1 MNGQNKPNARQKRVV
16 GAGKGIEKKGEG
28 LGIGPVGQMPGQSAF
43 EHVAKDAAKDA
54 AAFVAKEA
62 VHHAAEKATQGASR
76 PAQGGTRPSAGHSAP
91 GGFFGQ
97 AQQAAQKATQGA
109 SRPAQGASRPSGS
122 RPATGSTRP
131 SASRPT
137 MGSTHSSASRPGGTQ
152 SSGQSRRGGVP
163 VGMGRGGCSGKLLL
177 IVIAV
182 VAFFVLGGKNLL
194 FGGGDN
200 NNVTNLTT
208 TTSQTSNQTT
218 TQNSGSTSG
227 SGSTQSSGSGS
238 GTSSTQSGNSIMN
251 LLSSFL
257 GSTGSGS
264 AYDFEGTLTGLTGGS
279 GSSGSG
285 SSGSGSS
292 GSSGNGSDAQYFT
305 TSMENNT
312 ATADTS
318 VASGAR
324 GKYTTIKGKNKDT
337 MTILVYMCGAD
348 LESENGMASSDLKE
362 MVNANLS
369 DKVNVLVYTGGAR
382 KWKNNVVS
390 ARVNQ
395 IYRIKKGSLERL
407 VENDGKDSMT
417 SPKTLARFIQYGAK
431 NYPAN
436 RMVLIFWDHGGG
448 SVSGYGYDERYGQGQ
463 TMTLA
468 GINEALANGGV
479 KFDFIGFDTC
489 LMSTVE
495 NGLMLDSYADYMI
508 ASEESE
514 PGVGWYYTNWLNK
527 VSKNTSTSTVEIG
540 KTIVD
545 DFVEVCNRQCR
556 GQATTLSVTDLAELG
571 ATVPKELREFSIETN
586 ELIQNKEYKK
596 VAQARSQTR
605 EFATHARIDQID
617 LIHFAK
623 NLGTKEAA
631 DLAKAL
637 QGAIKYNRT
646 GGGISNAYGLSIYFP
661 YKQAGTVNK
670 AVAAYQAIGMEDEYV
685 RCIQEFASLE
695 VSGQLGGGSSLVGFG
710 GGSGLSGLFG
720 GYGSGYGG
728 GSSSGSSSG
737 GLGGSAL
744 SGLLGGYG
752 SSSGGLGGSALS
764 GLLESLGGGGSSYSS
779 IGSGYSG
786 GALENLLG
794 GYYGGGSSSGSS
806 YGGTGS
812 ILDLFIGRSLTA
824 KTAAAYIQENHFDPS
839 ILQWKNGRIS
849 FTDEQLSN
857 LVDIQKNMFF
867 DDGEGYIN
875 MGFDTQIE
883 TQGNDLIYE
892 FDGTWLSID
901 RQPVAYYRIGTVEQ
915 DTCYAEIGYVPAY
928 VNGTRADLIL
938 VFDQDNP
945 YGYIA
950 GAMVVYMNGETDT
963 EAKNLVGIGKGDQIQ
978 FVCDYLDYKGN
989 YQDTYKLGDPITLGD
1004 EVEIANTYVDAKKC
1018 RLTYCLTDIYQG
1030 HYWTPVQ

>member
-54 AAFVAKEA
+54 AFVAKEA
-62 VHHAAEKATQGASR
+62 VHHAAEKATQGTSR
-76 PAQGGTRPSAGHSAP
+76 PAQGGARSSAPHSAP

-97 AQQAAQKATQGA
+97 AQQAAQKASRTTQGA
-109 SRPAQGASRPSGS
+109 SRP
-122 RPATGSTRP
+122 
-131 SASRPT
+131 SASRPA

-152 SSGQSRRGGVP
+152 NSGQSRKGGTP
-163 VGMGRGGCSGKLLL
+163 MGMGRGGCSGKLLL

-182 VAFFVLGGKNLL
+182 IAFFVLGGKNLL

-200 NNVTNLTT
+200 NSNNVTNLTT
-208 TTSQTSNQTT
+208 TTSQTSNQTSS
-218 TQNSGSTSG
+218 QSGS
-227 SGSTQSSGSGS
+227 
-238 GTSSTQSGNSIMN
+238 SIMN

-257 GSTGSGS
+257 GSTGSNS

-279 GSSGSG
+279 GSSGS
-285 SSGSGSS
+285 
-292 GSSGNGSDAQYFT
+292 AQYFT

-312 ATADTS
+312 AIADTS
-318 VASGAR
+318 VASGTR
-324 GKYTTIKGKNKDT
+324 DKYTTIKGKNKDT

-362 MVNANLS
+362 MVNASLS

-395 IYRIKKGSLERL
+395 IYRIQKGSLERL

-417 SPKTLARFIQYGAK
+417 SPKTLSRFIQYGAQ

-448 SVSGYGYDERYGQGQ
+448 SVSGYGYDERYSQGQ

-495 NGLMLDSYADYMI
+495 NGLMLESYADYMI

-527 VSKNTSTSTVEIG
+527 VSKNTSMSTVEIG

-586 ELIQNKEYKK
+586 ELIQNKEYRK

-623 NLGTKEAA
+623 NLGTAEAA

-670 AVAAYQAIGMEDEYV
+670 AVATYQAIGMEDEYV

-695 VSGQLGGGSSLVGFG
+695 VSGQLGGGSSLVSF
-710 GGSGLSGLFG
+710 GSGS
-720 GYGSGYGG
+720 
-728 GSSSGSSSG
+728 

-744 SGLLGGYG
+744 S
-752 SSSGGLGGSALS
+752 GLGGSALS

-794 GYYGGGSSSGSS
+794 GYYGGGSSSG
-806 YGGTGS
+806 GTGS

-839 ILQWKNGRIS
+839 TLQWKNGRIS

-901 RQPVAYYRIGTVEQ
+901 RQPVAYYKIGTVEQ
-915 DTCYAEIGYVPAY
+915 DTCYAEVGYVPAI

-938 VFDQDNP
+938 VFDQDHP

-950 GAMVVYMNGETDT
+950 GAQVVYLNGETDT
-963 EAKNLVGIGKGDQIQ
+963 EAKNLVGIGKDDQIQ

-1004 EVEIANTYVDAKKC
+1004 EVEIGNTYVDAKKC

-1030 HYWTPVQ
+1030 HYWTPVM

>member
-62 VHHAAEKATQGASR
+62 VHHAAQKATQGTSR
-76 PAQGGTRPSAGHSAP
+76 PAQGGARSSAP
-91 GGFFGQ
+91 H
-97 AQQAAQKATQGA
+97 
-109 SRPAQGASRPSGS
+109 S
-122 RPATGSTRP
+122 
-131 SASRPT
+131 
-137 MGSTHSSASRPGGTQ
+137 MGSTHSSTSRPGGTQ
-152 SSGQSRRGGVP
+152 SSGTSRRGGVP
-163 VGMGRGGCSGKLLL
+163 MGMGRGGCSGKLFL

-182 VAFFVLGGKNLL
+182 IAFFVLGGKNLL

-200 NNVTNLTT
+200 NSNDVTNLTT
-208 TTSQTSNQTT
+208 TTSQ
-218 TQNSGSTSG
+218 
-227 SGSTQSSGSGS
+227 SSGSGS
-238 GTSSTQSGNSIMN
+238 SQSSTSGLGTSSSQSGSSIMN

-257 GSTGSGS
+257 GSTDSGS

-279 GSSGSG
+279 GSSGSAQT
-285 SSGSGSS
+285 SGSAADS
-292 GSSGNGSDAQYFT
+292 QYFT

-312 ATADTS
+312 ATADAS
-318 VASGAR
+318 VASGTR
-324 GKYTTIKGKNKDT
+324 DKYTTIKGKNKDT

-362 MVNANLS
+362 MVNASLS

-390 ARVNQ
+390 AKVNQ

-417 SPKTLARFIQYGAK
+417 SPKTLSRFIQYGAQ

-448 SVSGYGYDERYGQGQ
+448 SVSGYGYDERYSQGQ

-495 NGLMLDSYADYMI
+495 NGLMLESYADYMI

-527 VSKNTSTSTVEIG
+527 VSKNTSMSTVEIG

-586 ELIQNKEYKK
+586 ELIQNKEYRK

-623 NLGTKEAA
+623 NLGTAEAA

-670 AVAAYQAIGMEDEYV
+670 AVATYQAIGMEDEYV

-695 VSGQLGGGSSLVGFG
+695 VSGQLGGGSSLV
-710 GGSGLSGLFG
+710 S
-720 GYGSGYGG
+720 
-728 GSSSGSSSG
+728 SSSGS

-744 SGLLGGYG
+744 S
-752 SSSGGLGGSALS
+752 GLGGSALS

-794 GYYGGGSSSGSS
+794 GYYGGGSSSG
-806 YGGTGS
+806 GTGS

-839 ILQWKNGRIS
+839 TLQWKNGRIS

-901 RQPVAYYRIGTVEQ
+901 RQPVAYYKIGTVEQ
-915 DTCYAEIGYVPAY
+915 DTCYAEVGYVPAI

-938 VFDQDNP
+938 VFDQDHP

-950 GAMVVYMNGETDT
+950 GAQVVYLNGETDT

-989 YQDTYKLGDPITLGD
+989 YRDTYKLGDAITLGD
-1004 EVEIANTYVDAKKC
+1004 EVEIGNTYVDAKKC

-1030 HYWTPVQ
+1030 HYWTPVM

>member
-43 EHVAKDAAKDA
+43 EHVAKDAVKDA

-62 VHHAAEKATQGASR
+62 VHHAAEKATQGTSR
-76 PAQGGTRPSAGHSAP
+76 PAQGGARSSAP
-91 GGFFGQ
+91 H
-97 AQQAAQKATQGA
+97 
-109 SRPAQGASRPSGS
+109 S
-122 RPATGSTRP
+122 
-131 SASRPT
+131 
-137 MGSTHSSASRPGGTQ
+137 MGSAHPSASRPGGTQ
-152 SSGQSRRGGVP
+152 NSGQSRKGGTP
-163 VGMGRGGCSGKLLL
+163 MGMGRGGCSGKLLL

-182 VAFFVLGGKNLL
+182 IAFFVLGGKNLL

-200 NNVTNLTT
+200 NSNNVTNLTT
-208 TTSQTSNQTT
+208 TTSQS
-218 TQNSGSTSG
+218 SG
-227 SGSTQSSGSGS
+227 SGSSQSSTSGS
-238 GTSSTQSGNSIMN
+238 GTSSSQSDSSIMN

-279 GSSGSG
+279 GSSGSAQT
-285 SSGSGSS
+285 SGSAADS
-292 GSSGNGSDAQYFT
+292 QYFT

-324 GKYTTIKGKNKDT
+324 DKYTTIKGKNKDT

-362 MVNANLS
+362 MVNASLS

-417 SPKTLARFIQYGAK
+417 SPKTLSRFIQYGAQ
-431 NYPAN
+431 NFPAN

-448 SVSGYGYDERYGQGQ
+448 SVSGYGYDERYSQGQ

-495 NGLMLDSYADYMI
+495 NGLMLESYADYMI

-527 VSKNTSTSTVEIG
+527 VSKNTSMSTVEIG

-586 ELIQNKEYKK
+586 ELIRNKEYRK

-623 NLGTKEAA
+623 NLGTAEAA

-695 VSGQLGGGSSLVGFG
+695 VSGQLGGGSSLVSF
-710 GGSGLSGLFG
+710 GSGS
-720 GYGSGYGG
+720 
-728 GSSSGSSSG
+728 

-744 SGLLGGYG
+744 SGLLGGSG

-794 GYYGGGSSSGSS
+794 GYYGGGSSSG
-806 YGGTGS
+806 GTGS

-839 ILQWKNGRIS
+839 TLQWKNGRIS

-867 DDGEGYIN
+867 DDGVGYIN
-875 MGFDTQIE
+875 MGFDTRIE

-901 RQPVAYYRIGTVEQ
+901 RQPVAYYKIGTVEQ
-915 DTCYAEIGYVPAY
+915 DTCYAEVGYVPAI

-938 VFDQDNP
+938 VFDQDHP

-950 GAMVVYMNGETDT
+950 GAQVVYLNGETDT

-1004 EVEIANTYVDAKKC
+1004 EVEIGNTYVDAKKC

>member
-62 VHHAAEKATQGASR
+62 VHHAAQKAQGGTQNARASASR
-76 PAQGGTRPSAGHSAP
+76 PAA
-91 GGFFGQ
+91 GGFFDQ
-97 AQQAAQKATQGA
+97 AQQAAQKA
-109 SRPAQGASRPSGS
+109 SRPSQGASRPSAS

-131 SASRPT
+131 SASRPAA
-137 MGSTHSSASRPGGTQ
+137 GSTHASASRPGGTQ

-163 VGMGRGGCSGKLLL
+163 VGMGRGGCSGKLFL

-182 VAFFVLGGKNLL
+182 IAFFVLGGKNLL

-200 NNVTNLTT
+200 SGNNNVTNLTT
-208 TTSQTSNQTT
+208 TSSQSSGTS
-218 TQNSGSTSG
+218 
-227 SGSTQSSGSGS
+227 STQSSGSGS
-238 GTSSTQSGNSIMN
+238 GTSSGSGSTASSGSGSNGSIMN

-257 GSTGSGS
+257 GSTDSNS
-264 AYDFEGTLTGLTGGS
+264 AYDFSGTLSGLTGGS
-279 GSSGSG
+279 TSS
-285 SSGSGSS
+285 SGSS
-292 GSSGNGSDAQYFT
+292 GSSGNGEYSQYFT
-305 TSMENNT
+305 TTLENNT
-312 ATADTS
+312 TTADTT
-318 VASGAR
+318 VAGGAR
-324 GKYTTIKGKNKDT
+324 DKYTTIKGKNKDT

-369 DKVNVLVYTGGAR
+369 DKVNLIVYTGGAQ
-382 KWKNNVVS
+382 KWRNNVVS
-390 ARVNQ
+390 AKANQ
-395 IYRIKKGSLERL
+395 IYRIQKGSMERL

-417 SPKTLARFIQYGAK
+417 SPKTLSRFIQYGAK

-489 LMSTVE
+489 LMGTVE
-495 NGLMLDSYADYMI
+495 NGLMLESYADYMI

-527 VSKNTSTSTVEIG
+527 VSKNTSMSTVEIG

-545 DFVEVCNRQCR
+545 DFVEVCDRQCR

-571 ATVPKELREFSIETN
+571 ATVPKELREFSVETN
-586 ELIQNKEYKK
+586 ELIQNKEYRK

-623 NLGTKEAA
+623 NLGTAEAA

-670 AVAAYQAIGMEDEYV
+670 AVATYQAIGMEDEYV

-695 VSGQLGGGSSLVGFG
+695 VSGQLGGGSSLVSFSS
-710 GGSGLSGLFG
+710 GSGLSGLFG
-720 GYGSGYGG
+720 GYGSG
-728 GSSSGSSSG
+728 GSSS
-737 GLGGSAL
+737 
-744 SGLLGGYG
+744 G

-764 GLLESLGGGGSSYSS
+764 GLLESLGGGSGSSYSS

-786 GALENLLG
+786 GGLESLLG
-794 GYYGGGSSSGSS
+794 GYYGGGSSS
-806 YGGTGS
+806 GGTGS

-839 ILQWKNGRIS
+839 VLQWENGRIS

-915 DTCYAEIGYVPAY
+915 DTCYAEVGYVPAI

-938 VFDQDNP
+938 VFDQDHP

>member
-62 VHHAAEKATQGASR
+62 VHHAAQKAQGGTQNARASASR
-76 PAQGGTRPSAGHSAP
+76 PAA
-91 GGFFGQ
+91 GGFFDQ
-97 AQQAAQKATQGA
+97 AQQAAQKA
-109 SRPAQGASRPSGS
+109 SRPSQGASRPSAS

-131 SASRPT
+131 SASRPAA
-137 MGSTHSSASRPGGTQ
+137 GSTHASASRPGGTQ
-152 SSGQSRRGGVP
+152 NSGQSRKGGTP
-163 VGMGRGGCSGKLLL
+163 MGMGRGGCSGKLLL

-182 VAFFVLGGKNLL
+182 IAFFVLGGKNLL

-200 NNVTNLTT
+200 NSNNVTNLTT

-218 TQNSGSTSG
+218 SQTS
-227 SGSTQSSGSGS
+227 SQTSGS
-238 GTSSTQSGNSIMN
+238 GTSSSQSGSSIMN

-279 GSSGSG
+279 GSSGS
-285 SSGSGSS
+285 
-292 GSSGNGSDAQYFT
+292 AQYFT

-324 GKYTTIKGKNKDT
+324 DKYTTIKGKNKDT

-362 MVNANLS
+362 MVNASLS

-417 SPKTLARFIQYGAK
+417 SPKTLSRFIQYGAQ

-448 SVSGYGYDERYGQGQ
+448 SVSGYGYDERYSQGQ

-495 NGLMLDSYADYMI
+495 NGLMLESYADYMI

-527 VSKNTSTSTVEIG
+527 VSKNTSMSTVEIG

-586 ELIQNKEYKK
+586 ELIQNKEYRK

-623 NLGTKEAA
+623 NLGTAEAA

-670 AVAAYQAIGMEDEYV
+670 AVATYQAIGMEDEYV
-685 RCIQEFASLE
+685 RCIQEFAGLE
-695 VSGQLGGGSSLVGFG
+695 VSGQLGGGSSLV
-710 GGSGLSGLFG
+710 S
-720 GYGSGYGG
+720 
-728 GSSSGSSSG
+728 SSSGS

-744 SGLLGGYG
+744 SGLGG
-752 SSSGGLGGSALS
+752 SALSGLGGSALS

-794 GYYGGGSSSGSS
+794 GYYGGGSSSG
-806 YGGTGS
+806 GTGS
-812 ILDLFIGRSLTA
+812 LLDLFIGRSLTA

-839 ILQWKNGRIS
+839 TLQWENGRIS

-875 MGFDTQIE
+875 MGFDTRIE

-901 RQPVAYYRIGTVEQ
+901 RQPVAYYKIGTVEQ
-915 DTCYAEIGYVPAY
+915 DTCYAEVGYVPAI

-938 VFDQDNP
+938 VFDQDHP

-950 GAMVVYMNGETDT
+950 GAQVVYLNGETDT

-1004 EVEIANTYVDAKKC
+1004 EVEIGNTYVDAKKC

>member
-62 VHHAAEKATQGASR
+62 VHHAAEKATQGTSR
-76 PAQGGTRPSAGHSAP
+76 PAQGGARSSAPHSAR

-97 AQQAAQKATQGA
+97 AQQAAQKASRPTQGA
-109 SRPAQGASRPSGS
+109 SRP
-122 RPATGSTRP
+122 
-131 SASRPT
+131 SASRPA

-152 SSGQSRRGGVP
+152 NSGQSRKGGTP
-163 VGMGRGGCSGKLLL
+163 MGMGRGGCSGKLLL

-182 VAFFVLGGKNLL
+182 IAFFVLSGKNLL

-200 NNVTNLTT
+200 NSNNVTNLTT
-208 TTSQTSNQTT
+208 TTSQTSNQTSS
-218 TQNSGSTSG
+218 QSGS
-227 SGSTQSSGSGS
+227 
-238 GTSSTQSGNSIMN
+238 SIMN

-257 GSTGSGS
+257 GSTGSNS

-279 GSSGSG
+279 GSSGSAQT
-285 SSGSGSS
+285 SGSAADS
-292 GSSGNGSDAQYFT
+292 QYFT

-312 ATADTS
+312 AIADTS
-318 VASGAR
+318 VASGTR
-324 GKYTTIKGKNKDT
+324 DKYTTIKGKNKDT

-362 MVNANLS
+362 MVNASLS

-417 SPKTLARFIQYGAK
+417 SPKTLSRFIQYGAQ

-448 SVSGYGYDERYGQGQ
+448 SVSGYGYDERYSQGQ

-468 GINEALANGGV
+468 GISEALANGGV

-495 NGLMLDSYADYMI
+495 NGLMLESYADYMI

-527 VSKNTSTSTVEIG
+527 VSKNTSMSTVEIG

-586 ELIQNKEYKK
+586 ELIQNKEYRK

-623 NLGTKEAA
+623 NLGTAEAA

-670 AVAAYQAIGMEDEYV
+670 AVATYQAIGMEDEYV

-695 VSGQLGGGSSLVGFG
+695 VSGQLGGGSSLVSF
-710 GGSGLSGLFG
+710 GSGS
-720 GYGSGYGG
+720 
-728 GSSSGSSSG
+728 

-744 SGLLGGYG
+744 S
-752 SSSGGLGGSALS
+752 GLGGSALS

-794 GYYGGGSSSGSS
+794 GYYGGSSS
-806 YGGTGS
+806 GGTGS

-824 KTAAAYIQENHFDPS
+824 KTTAAYIQENHFDPS
-839 ILQWKNGRIS
+839 TLQWKNGRIS

-901 RQPVAYYRIGTVEQ
+901 RQPVAYYKIGTVEQ
-915 DTCYAEIGYVPAY
+915 DTCYAEVGYVPAI

-938 VFDQDNP
+938 VFDQDHP

-950 GAMVVYMNGETDT
+950 GAQVVYLNGETDT

-1004 EVEIANTYVDAKKC
+1004 EVEIGNTYVDAKKC

>member
-43 EHVAKDAAKDA
+43 EHVAKDAAK
-54 AAFVAKEA
+54 
-62 VHHAAEKATQGASR
+62 KATQGTSRPAQDGARASASR
-76 PAQGGTRPSAGHSAP
+76 PAA
-91 GGFFGQ
+91 GGFFDQ
-97 AQQAAQKATQGA
+97 AQQAAQKA
-109 SRPAQGASRPSGS
+109 SRPSQGASRPSAS

-131 SASRPT
+131 SASQPAA
-137 MGSTHSSASRPGGTQ
+137 GSTHASASRPGETQ
-152 SSGQSRRGGVP
+152 NSGQSRKGGTP
-163 VGMGRGGCSGKLLL
+163 MGMGRGGCSGKLFL

-182 VAFFVLGGKNLL
+182 IAFFVLGGKNLL
-194 FGGGDN
+194 FGGGDIN
-200 NNVTNLTT
+200 SNNVTNLTT
-208 TTSQTSNQTT
+208 TTSQTSNQT
-218 TQNSGSTSG
+218 SS
-227 SGSTQSSGSGS
+227 QSSTSGS
-238 GTSSTQSGNSIMN
+238 GTSSSQSASSIMN

-257 GSTGSGS
+257 GSTGSNS

-279 GSSGSG
+279 GSSGS
-285 SSGSGSS
+285 
-292 GSSGNGSDAQYFT
+292 AQYFT

-324 GKYTTIKGKNKDT
+324 DKYTTIKGKNKDT

-362 MVNANLS
+362 MVNASLS

-390 ARVNQ
+390 AKVNQ

-417 SPKTLARFIQYGAK
+417 SPKTLSRFIQYGAQ

-448 SVSGYGYDERYGQGQ
+448 SVSGYGYDERYSQGQ

-495 NGLMLDSYADYMI
+495 NGLMLESYADYMI

-527 VSKNTSTSTVEIG
+527 VSKNTSMSTVGIG

-586 ELIQNKEYKK
+586 ELIRNKEYRK

-623 NLGTKEAA
+623 NLGTAEAA

-661 YKQAGTVNK
+661 CKQAGTVNK
-670 AVAAYQAIGMEDEYV
+670 AVATYQAIGMEDEYV

-695 VSGQLGGGSSLVGFG
+695 VSGQLGGGSSLV
-710 GGSGLSGLFG
+710 S
-720 GYGSGYGG
+720 
-728 GSSSGSSSG
+728 SSSGS

-744 SGLLGGYG
+744 SGLGG
-752 SSSGGLGGSALS
+752 SALSGLGGSALS

-794 GYYGGGSSSGSS
+794 GCYGGGSSS
-806 YGGTGS
+806 GGTGS

-824 KTAAAYIQENHFDPS
+824 KTVAAYIQENHFDPS
-839 ILQWKNGRIS
+839 VLQWKNGRIS

-875 MGFDTQIE
+875 MGFDTRIE

-901 RQPVAYYRIGTVEQ
+901 RQPVAYYKIGTVEQ
-915 DTCYAEIGYVPAY
+915 DTCYAEVGYVPAI

-938 VFDQDNP
+938 VFDQDHP

-950 GAMVVYMNGETDT
+950 GAQVVYLNGETDT

-1004 EVEIANTYVDAKKC
+1004 EVEIGNTYVDAKKC

>member
-62 VHHAAEKATQGASR
+62 VHHAAKKATQGTSR
-76 PAQGGTRPSAGHSAP
+76 PAQGGARSSAPHSAP

-97 AQQAAQKATQGA
+97 AQQAAQKASRPTQGA
-109 SRPAQGASRPSGS
+109 SRPS
-122 RPATGSTRP
+122 
-131 SASRPT
+131 
-137 MGSTHSSASRPGGTQ
+137 MGSARPSASRPGGTQ
-152 SSGQSRRGGVP
+152 NSGQSRKGGTP
-163 VGMGRGGCSGKLLL
+163 MGMGRGGCSGKLFL

-182 VAFFVLGGKNLL
+182 IAFFVLGGKNLL

-200 NNVTNLTT
+200 NSNNVTNLTT
-208 TTSQTSNQTT
+208 TTSQTS
-218 TQNSGSTSG
+218 S
-227 SGSTQSSGSGS
+227 QSSGSGS
-238 GTSSTQSGNSIMN
+238 GSSQSSGSGSSQSGSSIMN

-257 GSTGSGS
+257 GSTDSGS

-279 GSSGSG
+279 GSSGS
-285 SSGSGSS
+285 
-292 GSSGNGSDAQYFT
+292 AQYFT

-318 VASGAR
+318 VASGTR
-324 GKYTTIKGKNKDT
+324 DKYTTIKGKNKDT

-362 MVNANLS
+362 MVNASLS

-390 ARVNQ
+390 AKVNQ
-395 IYRIKKGSLERL
+395 IYRIQKGSLERL

-417 SPKTLARFIQYGAK
+417 SPKTLSRFIQYGAQ

-448 SVSGYGYDERYGQGQ
+448 SVSGYGYDERYSQGQ

-495 NGLMLDSYADYMI
+495 NGLMLESYADYMI

-527 VSKNTSTSTVEIG
+527 VSKNTSMSTVEIG

-586 ELIQNKEYKK
+586 ELIQNKEYRK

-623 NLGTKEAA
+623 NLGTAEAA

-637 QGAIKYNRT
+637 RGAIKYNRT

-670 AVAAYQAIGMEDEYV
+670 AVATYQAIGMEDEYV
-685 RCIQEFASLE
+685 RCIREFASLE
-695 VSGQLGGGSSLVGFG
+695 VSGQLGGGSSLV
-710 GGSGLSGLFG
+710 S
-720 GYGSGYGG
+720 
-728 GSSSGSSSG
+728 SSSGS
-737 GLGGSAL
+737 
-744 SGLLGGYG
+744 
-752 SSSGGLGGSALS
+752 GLGGSALS

-794 GYYGGGSSSGSS
+794 GYYGGGSSSG
-806 YGGTGS
+806 GTGS

-839 ILQWKNGRIS
+839 TLQWKNGRIS

-875 MGFDTQIE
+875 MGFDTRIE

-901 RQPVAYYRIGTVEQ
+901 RQPVAYYKIGTVEQ
-915 DTCYAEIGYVPAY
+915 DTCYAEVGYVPAI

-938 VFDQDNP
+938 VFDQDHP

-950 GAMVVYMNGETDT
+950 GAQVVYLNGETDT

-989 YQDTYKLGDPITLGD
+989 YRDTYKLGDPITLGD
-1004 EVEIANTYVDAKKC
+1004 EVEIGNTYVDAKKC

-1030 HYWTPVQ
+1030 HYWTPVM

>member
-1 MNGQNKPNARQKRVV
+1 M
-16 GAGKGIEKKGEG
+16 
-28 LGIGPVGQMPGQSAF
+28 
-43 EHVAKDAAKDA
+43 
-54 AAFVAKEA
+54 
-62 VHHAAEKATQGASR
+62 
-76 PAQGGTRPSAGHSAP
+76 
-91 GGFFGQ
+91 
-97 AQQAAQKATQGA
+97 
-109 SRPAQGASRPSGS
+109 
-122 RPATGSTRP
+122 
-131 SASRPT
+131 
-137 MGSTHSSASRPGGTQ
+137 
-152 SSGQSRRGGVP
+152 
-163 VGMGRGGCSGKLLL
+163 GMGRGGCSGKLLL

-182 VAFFVLGGKNLL
+182 IAFFVLGGKNLL
-194 FGGGDN
+194 FGGGDIN
-200 NNVTNLTT
+200 SNNVTNLTT
-208 TTSQTSNQTT
+208 TTSQTSNQT
-218 TQNSGSTSG
+218 SS
-227 SGSTQSSGSGS
+227 QSSTSGS
-238 GTSSTQSGNSIMN
+238 GTSSSQSASSIMN

-257 GSTGSGS
+257 GSTGSNS

-279 GSSGSG
+279 GSSGS
-285 SSGSGSS
+285 
-292 GSSGNGSDAQYFT
+292 AQYFT

-324 GKYTTIKGKNKDT
+324 DKYTTIKGKNKDT

-362 MVNANLS
+362 MVNASLS

-390 ARVNQ
+390 AKVNQ

-417 SPKTLARFIQYGAK
+417 SPKTLSRFIQYGAQS
-431 NYPAN
+431 YPAN

-448 SVSGYGYDERYGQGQ
+448 SVSGYGYDERYSQGQ

-495 NGLMLDSYADYMI
+495 NGLMLESYADYMI

-527 VSKNTSTSTVEIG
+527 VSKNTSMSTVGIG

-586 ELIQNKEYKK
+586 ELIRNKEYRK

-623 NLGTKEAA
+623 NLGTAEAA

-661 YKQAGTVNK
+661 CKQAGTVNK
-670 AVAAYQAIGMEDEYV
+670 AVATYQAIGMEDEYV

-695 VSGQLGGGSSLVGFG
+695 VSGQLGGGSSLV
-710 GGSGLSGLFG
+710 S
-720 GYGSGYGG
+720 
-728 GSSSGSSSG
+728 SSSGS

-744 SGLLGGYG
+744 SGLGG
-752 SSSGGLGGSALS
+752 SALSGLGGSALS

-794 GYYGGGSSSGSS
+794 GYYGGGSSSG
-806 YGGTGS
+806 GTGS
-812 ILDLFIGRSLTA
+812 LLDLFIGRSLTA

-839 ILQWKNGRIS
+839 TLQWKNGRIS

-875 MGFDTQIE
+875 MGFDTRIE

-901 RQPVAYYRIGTVEQ
+901 RQPVAYYKIGTVEQ
-915 DTCYAEIGYVPAY
+915 DTCYAEVGYVPAI

-938 VFDQDNP
+938 VFDQDHP

-950 GAMVVYMNGETDT
+950 GAQVVYLNGETDT

-1004 EVEIANTYVDAKKC
+1004 EVEIGNTYVDAKKC